1 MGAAHA
7 TNRRT
12 LLGTWTVFHDLRL
25 TPYIYAAFIFP
36 TAAVLWIV
44 KV

>member
-25 TPYIYAAFIFP
+25 TPYLYVAPLFP
-36 TAAVLWIV
+36 AVAVLWIV